1 MAQTATP
8 VGPDAVGSVVP
19 TALPAPARRRALPAA
34 FPQFA
39 LLGALVVTIAVFGA
53 LRPESFLTIDN
64 AKSVLNGAAPLLV
77 VALGL
82 TVVLVM
88 QDFDLSV
95 AGMIG
100 LGGAV
105 AVTLMAQHGVPW
117 GLAIVAALGVGVL
130 GGLLNAVLVAYLGG
144 SAFVIT
150 LAMSTVFVGVE
161 FAVTGQQTIFD
172 GIPDGYANFAQNPWL
187 FDLPAKVFI
196 AAGLAVLAWLLL
208 SQTEIGRYMHA
219 IGSGPEAARLSGVR
233 TREIRAL
240 GFVVAAMMAVAA
252 GILITSSAAAST
264 PQVGTPYLL
273 PAFAAVFLGSAAFK
287 VGQFNA
293 PGTVVG
299 VLFLGVIQNGLTML
313 SLSTAVINIVQG
325 AILATAILVSRIG
338 ARS

>member
-1 MAQTATP
+1 MPQTATSA
-8 VGPDAVGSVVP
+8 GPEAVGSAVPVV
-19 TALPAPARRRALPAA
+19 TPAPAPRRGLPAA

-39 LLGALVVTIAVFGA
+39 LLGALLVTIVVFGA
-53 LRPESFLTIDN
+53 LRPDSFLSVDN
-64 AKSVLNGAAPLLV
+64 AKSIVSSAAPLLV

-105 AVTLMAQHGVPW
+105 AVTLMSMHGIPW
-117 GLAIVAALGVGVL
+117 VLAIGAALAVGVL
-130 GGLLNAVLVAYLGG
+130 GGLLNAVLIAYLGG

-150 LAMSTVFVGVE
+150 LAMSTVFVGLE
-161 FAVTGQQTIFD
+161 FAVTGQKTIFD
-172 GIPDGYANFAQNPWL
+172 GIPDGYANFAQSTWL
-187 FDLPAKVFI
+187 LGLPAKVFI
-196 AAGLAVLAWLLL
+196 AAGLAVLVWLLL

-240 GFVVAAMMAVAA
+240 GFVVAALLAVAA
-252 GILITSSAAAST
+252 GILVTSSAAAST

-293 PGTVVG
+293 PGTVLG

-338 ARS
+338 TRA